1 MDYVQIPSY
10 AKRIDDEHSS
20 SRAAK
25 VATRPPKSENAT
37 ISPPSPT
44 TVPQSPMKQPFNIPS
59 AILAAGITIPSPS
72 PRTTRQAPQ
81 LLSTREPL
89 SLPATTTH
97 FRRFA
102 ARSGPIFWVQDRIEE
117 IIMWKKGWKVTTAW
131 MMAYA
136 FICYFPRLV
145 LLIPHTI
152 LLYIL
157 LSAYS
162 YRRPSASR
170 QVDAP
175 SPAPYAQPAE
185 GSPEWFS
192 NLQGIQNLMGV
203 VGDLHDLILYT
214 VVPHLTFST
223 PYSYSILAATVVS
236 LFGLLVILP
245 FIPLRPVFL
254 ALGLLPFAFTH
265 PLTLAYLPVLVSPYA
280 KQIRMKVTKLV
291 DDDRLED
298 HHLKSVLKE
307 VELWENERLGPGP
320 SGTQV
325 FSKTHLRPY
334 ERKGWTRGR
343 DGWSSSSNSDG
354 KGTGTGKGG
363 DGDVSSNLTF
373 TLEPGWA
380 FVETEDWR
388 KDLEAS
394 WAPVESDEDGWVY
407 TNDAWM
413 DPQSAPLEKWKTTGV
428 TRRRRWI
435 RRIYRTQDDANE

>member
-1 MDYVQIPSY
+1 MDYVPIPSY
-10 AKRIDDEHSS
+10 AKLIDDKHSN

-37 ISPPSPT
+37 ISPPSPA
-44 TVPQSPMKQPFNIPS
+44 TVPQSPTKQPFNIPS
-59 AILAAGITIPSPS
+59 AILAAGISIPSPS
-72 PRTTRQAPQ
+72 PRTTRKAPQ

-89 SLPATTTH
+89 SLPTTTTH

-102 ARSGPIFWVQDRIEE
+102 ARSGPIFWVQDRTEE

-162 YRRPSASR
+162 YRQPSASR

-203 VGDLHDLILYT
+203 VGDLHDLILYI
-214 VVPHLTFST
+214 VVPHLIFST

-265 PLTLAYLPVLVSPYA
+265 PLTLAYLPVLISPYA
-280 KQIRMKVTKLV
+280 KWIRMKVTKLV

-298 HHLKSVLKE
+298 HHLKSILKE
-307 VELWENERLGPGP
+307 VELWENERLGQGP

-325 FSKTHLRPY
+325 FSKIHLRPY

-343 DGWSSSSNSDG
+343 DGWSSSSNSD
-354 KGTGTGKGG
+354 GKGG

-413 DPQSAPLEKWKTTGV
+413 DPKSAPLEKWRTTGV

-435 RRIYRTQDDANE
+435 RRIYQNQDDANE